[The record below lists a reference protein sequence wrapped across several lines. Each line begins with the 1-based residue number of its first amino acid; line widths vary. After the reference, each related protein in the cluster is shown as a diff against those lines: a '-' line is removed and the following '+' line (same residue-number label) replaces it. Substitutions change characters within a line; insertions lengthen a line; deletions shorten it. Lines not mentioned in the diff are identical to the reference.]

1 MIIFLIVL
9 FTLLTYI
16 GLVVLK
22 SLLLRILIGG
32 TSILMLVL
40 SVGLLTLH
48 LDKNWGTKIV
58 TSRQRSTDIYTAG
71 DLSSP
76 FGMIIKAEIGQN
88 TGNYVF
94 IYRTSKTEKKASPQF
109 KPATDSISQIVTAIK
124 KKATYQVVDLE
135 SPEVETITK
144 RREFTDKWSKLLFG
158 IGGEEG
164 QLVQEIS
171 TIKIPEKTWLLL
183 TEAQADKLVK
193 SQADLMKQQ
202 AAELKADP
210 EKALALEKL
219 KKSNPKAY
227 SELMVSQ
234 LKTFLGIK
242 N

>member
-94 IYRTSKTEKKASPQF
+94 IYRTSKTEKKGKPQF

-124 KKATYQVVDLE
+124 KKKQPIKSLTLNHPKSRQSLNDVN
-135 SPEVETITK
+135 SPTN
-144 RREFTDKWSKLLFG
+144 
-158 IGGEEG
+158 G
-164 QLVQEIS
+164 QNYC
-171 TIKIPEKTWLLL
+171 
-183 TEAQADKLVK
+183 
-193 SQADLMKQQ
+193 
-202 AAELKADP
+202 
-210 EKALALEKL
+210 LA
-219 KKSNPKAY
+219 
-227 SELMVSQ
+227 
-234 LKTFLGIK
+234 
-242 N
+242 

>member
-1 MIIFLIVL
+1 M
-9 FTLLTYI
+9 
-16 GLVVLK
+16 
-22 SLLLRILIGG
+22 
-32 TSILMLVL
+32 
-40 SVGLLTLH
+40 
-48 LDKNWGTKIV
+48 
-58 TSRQRSTDIYTAG
+58 
-71 DLSSP
+71 
-76 FGMIIKAEIGQN
+76 
-88 TGNYVF
+88 
-94 IYRTSKTEKKASPQF
+94 
-109 KPATDSISQIVTAIK
+109 
-124 KKATYQVVDLE
+124 
-135 SPEVETITK
+135 
-144 RREFTDKWSKLLFG
+144 FG

-219 KKSNPKAY
+219 KKVKPKSY